1 MFNDE
6 RINNESG
13 KIYRNGIII
22 ATLVSLIY
30 GILKA
35 ICFGLNRFF
44 VLSFTEVFII
54 VSGVIILIIGEIH
67 YVGRDERATYERHD
81 FYLKAG
87 KIFIICALSG
97 YALSIPFNVANTTV
111 NIATNELIIALEV
124 LGFIYFFWSFKS
136 RDINFNYSFIAE
148 NKKSYYVHVFSN
160 IGKLAGVLA
169 VVFSVSIVADL
180 FIHKDIVSLISIIVG
195 YVGSVLGLA
204 IEYLFISVVEK
215 ITYDEDSGKK
225 LKTGTLIVFITLLSL
240 MVAHAVITVWY
251 YAIAMGDHGS
261 FDFGTAR
268 LLEIISDVRLQVG
281 QIITVFIAMSLCYL
295 LPQISESKI
304 GVRSIKAYLILNAV
318 MVVWNILNSFA
329 IRFFGPMIYDSVFFF
344 RVINFFS
351 YGVATMTV
359 AGVVIII
366 IMLYGLHKE
375 CGMAKWILLAP
386 MAIIVGY
393 GVMIFLYSQSMII
406 VYAAVECAVNMA
418 AAAILFVS
426 FYRHKYNKIE
436 E

>member
-111 NIATNELIIALEV
+111 NIATNDLIIALEV

-268 LLEIISDVRLQVG
+268 LLEIISDVRVQV
-281 QIITVFIAMSLCYL
+281 
-295 LPQISESKI
+295 
-304 GVRSIKAYLILNAV
+304 
-318 MVVWNILNSFA
+318 
-329 IRFFGPMIYDSVFFF
+329 
-344 RVINFFS
+344 
-351 YGVATMTV
+351 
-359 AGVVIII
+359 
-366 IMLYGLHKE
+366 
-375 CGMAKWILLAP
+375 
-386 MAIIVGY
+386 
-393 GVMIFLYSQSMII
+393 
-406 VYAAVECAVNMA
+406 
-418 AAAILFVS
+418 
-426 FYRHKYNKIE
+426 
-436 E
+436 

>member
-54 VSGVIILIIGEIH
+54 VSGVIIFIIGEIH
-67 YVGRDERATYERHD
+67 YGGRDERATYERHD

-124 LGFIYFFWSFKS
+124 LGFIYFFWNFKS

-148 NKKSYYVHVFSN
+148 DKKSYYVHVFSN

-169 VVFSVSIVADL
+169 VVFSVSIVVDL

-195 YVGSVLGLA
+195 YVCSVLGLA

-240 MVAHAVITVWY
+240 MVVHAVTTVWY

-268 LLEIISDVRLQVG
+268 LLEIISDLRVQVG

-351 YGVATMTV
+351 YGVAAMTV

-375 CGMAKWILLAP
+375 CGMVKWILLAP
-386 MAIIVGY
+386 IAIIAGY

-406 VYAAVECAVNMA
+406 MYAAVECAVNMA

>member
-81 FYLKAG
+81 FYLKSA

-195 YVGSVLGLA
+195 YVCSVLGLA

-215 ITYDEDSGKK
+215 ITYYEDSGKK

-240 MVAHAVITVWY
+240 MVVHAVTTVWY

-268 LLEIISDVRLQVG
+268 LLEIISDVRVQVG
-281 QIITVFIAMSLCYL
+281 QIITVFIAMSLCYF

-351 YGVATMTV
+351 YGVAAMTV

-375 CGMAKWILLAP
+375 CGMVKWILLAP
-386 MAIIVGY
+386 IAIIAGY

>member
-1 MFNDE
+1 
-6 RINNESG
+6 
-13 KIYRNGIII
+13 
-22 ATLVSLIY
+22 
-30 GILKA
+30 
-35 ICFGLNRFF
+35 
-44 VLSFTEVFII
+44 
-54 VSGVIILIIGEIH
+54 
-67 YVGRDERATYERHD
+67 
-81 FYLKAG
+81 
-87 KIFIICALSG
+87 
-97 YALSIPFNVANTTV
+97 
-111 NIATNELIIALEV
+111 
-124 LGFIYFFWSFKS
+124 
-136 RDINFNYSFIAE
+136 
-148 NKKSYYVHVFSN
+148 
-160 IGKLAGVLA
+160 
-169 VVFSVSIVADL
+169 
-180 FIHKDIVSLISIIVG
+180 
-195 YVGSVLGLA
+195 
-204 IEYLFISVVEK
+204 
-215 ITYDEDSGKK
+215 
-225 LKTGTLIVFITLLSL
+225 
-240 MVAHAVITVWY
+240 
-251 YAIAMGDHGS
+251 
-261 FDFGTAR
+261 
-268 LLEIISDVRLQVG
+268 VRVQVG